1 MDQPVK
7 RKRGRPRKNPV
18 TAMPDP
24 PLTKPAMKE
33 PVTAE
38 PMILSSP
45 PIIKELPTAP
55 ESEPQAGSFV
65 AVPFEAIPEVVEK
78 PHIEKNTIDKEET
91 VVNETLVHLPQQTY
105 QTIEQLRKLLS
116 LETIEETIWV
126 IVSDALTNQLEKT
139 IVPERDPEIKEF
151 FALCQRLQTVY
162 KYSLVMYQ
170 DAEFRAY
177 EGINVLLRSRWI
189 ITSRLIRRNPDAF
202 PRGIL

>member
-18 TAMPDP
+18 AAMPDP
-24 PLTKPAMKE
+24 PLTKPATKE

-78 PHIEKNTIDKEET
+78 SVYPTLFKNDLE
-91 VVNETLVHLPQQTY
+91 HFHC
-105 QTIEQLRKLLS
+105 RK
-116 LETIEETIWV
+116 
-126 IVSDALTNQLEKT
+126 KF
-139 IVPERDPEIKEF
+139 P
-151 FALCQRLQTVY
+151 
-162 KYSLVMYQ
+162 
-170 DAEFRAY
+170 
-177 EGINVLLRSRWI
+177 I
-189 ITSRLIRRNPDAF
+189 ISSGKRM
-202 PRGIL
+202 